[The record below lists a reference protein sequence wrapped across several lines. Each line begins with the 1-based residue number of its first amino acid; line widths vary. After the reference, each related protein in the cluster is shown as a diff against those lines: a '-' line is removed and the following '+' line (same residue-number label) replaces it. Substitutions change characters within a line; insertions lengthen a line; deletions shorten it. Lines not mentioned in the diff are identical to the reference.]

1 MEQKLKLQ
9 IMNYF
14 SDIDIQFNKAIM
26 KMKNVYIMFTQIL
39 IKVKYQVFKK
49 KKMHCPSPC
58 GFKPHSFK
66 FLIGLK
72 MLSVYSF

>member
-39 IKVKYQVFKK
+39 IKLKYQVFKK
-49 KKMHCPSPC
+49 
-58 GFKPHSFK
+58 
-66 FLIGLK
+66 
-72 MLSVYSF
+72 

>member
-49 KKMHCPSPC
+49 
-58 GFKPHSFK
+58 
-66 FLIGLK
+66 
-72 MLSVYSF
+72 

>member
-1 MEQKLKLQ
+1 
-9 IMNYF
+9 MNYF

-49 KKMHCPSPC
+49 
-58 GFKPHSFK
+58 
-66 FLIGLK
+66 
-72 MLSVYSF
+72 

>member
-26 KMKNVYIMFTQIL
+26 KMKNVYVMFTQIL

-49 KKMHCPSPC
+49 
-58 GFKPHSFK
+58 
-66 FLIGLK
+66 
-72 MLSVYSF
+72 